1 MKTDNVYAKIRRQT
15 AKIKTM
21 STTKIRKPHTFLSGK
36 TSKFVSVF
44 VVTLAIVGLLV
55 PQVWASLQSQI
66 NELSQENTEKKQQVQ
81 SLQVEADGLEA
92 TVSAL
97 QQQIDGLQGQIN
109 ANNERKAQLEQQI
122 VEAEAE
128 LAKQKGL
135 LGQNI
140 KTMYLE
146 GQLSTLEVLA
156 SSDNL
161 SDFVNKEEYRTSVQE
176 KIKETLNKI
185 TVLKHQ
191 LSQQKTEVEVL
202 LKERQELQ
210 SQIVAQRNEQN
221 RLLGLNQSQQSSIN
235 KEIKDNFARISELKR
250 QQAIENARLF
260 GGSGGQLGGGGYP
273 WGYAACIHTG
283 QVEGYCANYDWA
295 VNGSIYNWQTGG
307 YGYRNCT
314 DWVAYRVRVA
324 GGYVPSGLGNAKQ
337 WDDRA
342 PAYGYAVSGTP
353 REGAAAVSNS
363 GFYGHVMYV
372 EAVNADGS
380 IVVSDY
386 NRAGTGKY
394 DMNQLSAAT
403 ASNLNYV
410 YF

>member
-1 MKTDNVYAKIRRQT
+1 MKTLSIYAKMKGQVT
-15 AKIKTM
+15 KIKTM
-21 STTKIRKPHTFLSGK
+21 FSSKAKKQPRLSVNTTKV
-36 TSKFVSVF
+36 VSVF
-44 VVTLAIVGLLV
+44 VAAIFMAGLLV
-55 PQVWASLQSQI
+55 PRVWASLQTQI
-66 NELSQENTEKKQQVQ
+66 NELSQENAQKSQQVQ
-81 SLQVEADGLEA
+81 GLQVEADGLEA
-92 TVSAL
+92 TIAGL
-97 QQQIDGLQGQIN
+97 QQQIDGLQSQIN

-122 VEAEAE
+122 AEAEAE
-128 LAKQKGL
+128 LARQRTL

-156 SSDNL
+156 SSQNL

-176 KIKETLNKI
+176 KIKATLNKI
-185 TVLKHQ
+185 TDLKHQ
-191 LSQQKTEVEVL
+191 LGQQKTEVEVL
-202 LKERQELQ
+202 LKEKQEIQ
-210 SQIVAQRNEQN
+210 NQILAQRNEQD
-221 RLLGLNQSQQSSIN
+221 RLLGLNQSQQSTLN
-235 KEIKDNFARISELKR
+235 KEIKDNFARITELKR

-273 WGYAACIHTG
+273 WGYAACYHTG
-283 QVEGYCANYDWA
+283 QVEGPCPNYDWA
-295 VNGSIYNWQTGG
+295 VNGSIWNWQTGG
-307 YGYRNCT
+307 YGFRNCT

-324 GGYVPSGLGNAKQ
+324 GGYVPSGLGNAKL

-342 PAYGYAVSGTP
+342 PAYGYTVSGTP
-353 REGAAAVSNS
+353 RVGAAAVSNS

-394 DMNQLSAAT
+394 DMNQLSAST

>member
-1 MKTDNVYAKIRRQT
+1 
-15 AKIKTM
+15 
-21 STTKIRKPHTFLSGK
+21 
-36 TSKFVSVF
+36 
-44 VVTLAIVGLLV
+44 
-55 PQVWASLQSQI
+55 
-66 NELSQENTEKKQQVQ
+66 
-81 SLQVEADGLEA
+81 
-92 TVSAL
+92 
-97 QQQIDGLQGQIN
+97 
-109 ANNERKAQLEQQI
+109 
-122 VEAEAE
+122 
-128 LAKQKGL
+128 
-135 LGQNI
+135 
-140 KTMYLE
+140 MYLE

-156 SSDNL
+156 SSENL

-185 TVLKHQ
+185 TELKHQ
-191 LSQQKTEVEVL
+191 LSQQKNEVEVL
-202 LKERQELQ
+202 LKEKQELQ
-210 SQIVAQRNEQN
+210 NQILSQRNEQN
-221 RLLGLNQSQQSSIN
+221 RLLGLNQSQQSSLN
-235 KEIKDNFARISELKR
+235 KEIKDNFARITELKR

-260 GGSGGQLGGGGYP
+260 GGGSGQLGGGGYP
-273 WGYAACIHTG
+273 WGYAACYHTG
-283 QVEGYCANYDWA
+283 QVEGPCPNYDWA
-295 VNGSIYNWQTGG
+295 VNGSIWNWQTGG

-324 GGYVPSGLGNAKQ
+324 GGYVPSGLGNAKL

-342 PAYGYAVSGTP
+342 PAYGYTVSGTP

-372 EAVNADGS
+372 EAVNSDGS

-394 DMNQLSAAT
+394 DMNQLSAST